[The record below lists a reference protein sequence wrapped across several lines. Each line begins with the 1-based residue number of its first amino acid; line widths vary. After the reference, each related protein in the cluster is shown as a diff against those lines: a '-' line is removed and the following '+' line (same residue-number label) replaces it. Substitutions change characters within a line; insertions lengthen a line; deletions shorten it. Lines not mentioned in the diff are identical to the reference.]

1 MVIKSNLGFTHR
13 NSSNRNFRDHT
24 WNSERRILVGYCP
37 GHCSNSGADSTFLH
51 GARDFERSL

>member
-24 WNSERRILVGYCP
+24 WNPERGILVDYCP
-37 GHCSNSGADSTFLH
+37 GHCSNSGADRTFLH
-51 GARDFERSL
+51 GAGNFERSL